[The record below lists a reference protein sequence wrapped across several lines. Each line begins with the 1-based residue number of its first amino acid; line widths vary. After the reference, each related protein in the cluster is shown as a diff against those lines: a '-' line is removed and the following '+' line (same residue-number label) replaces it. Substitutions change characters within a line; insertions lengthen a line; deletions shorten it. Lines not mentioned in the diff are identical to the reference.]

1 MDAPTRLRIRGA
13 GWRWRRNPLR
23 RRSDVVE
30 AWTRVLLAAVLLI
43 GGPLAGVF
51 AGALTYDTLHT
62 RAARQR
68 AEGRVVSATL
78 LEDAPA
84 VGGTSSRAIHPV
96 TVRWTDRGGRVRTA
110 TAKVPAG
117 ATAGSRTGLWL
128 DARGR
133 ATAAP
138 MATDVQWG
146 TAITVGCGA
155 ALMVWTFTWGI
166 WMTARVVS
174 CRRRMAEWERDWA
187 RTAPRWS
194 GGES

>member
-1 MDAPTRLRIRGA
+1 MDALTRPRTRGV

-30 AWTRVLLAAVLLI
+30 AWTRVLLGAVMVL
-43 GGPLAGVF
+43 GAPLSGVF

-62 RAARQR
+62 RADRQR
-68 AEGRVVSATL
+68 TDGRVVPATL
-78 LEDAPA
+78 LENAPA
-84 VGGTSSRAIHPV
+84 VGGTSSRPIHPV
-96 TVRWTDRGGRVRTA
+96 TVRWTDRGGTVRTA

-128 DARGR
+128 DPRGR

-138 MATDVQWG
+138 MAEDVQWG
-146 TAITVGCGA
+146 TAITAGCGA
-155 ALMVWTFTWGI
+155 ALVVWTFTGGF
-166 WMTARVVS
+166 WMTVRAVAQ
-174 CRRRMAEWERDWA
+174 RRRLAEWEQAWA

-194 GGES
+194 GGDP